1 MISWHDLYTVLCAVV
16 PLYVAM
22 ILAYGSVRWWGV
34 LTPDQCSGINRFVA
48 VFAVP
53 LLSFHCIATS
63 DPYVMN
69 LRFVAAD
76 TLQKVV
82 VLAALAAWS
91 YLPARGGGRA
101 RAAPI
106 DWSITLFSLST
117 LPNTLIMGLPLL
129 VAMYGR
135 YSGDFL
141 VQIVVLQCIM
151 WYTLLLVLF
160 EFRAARVLIAGQCP
174 DSAASIAG
182 VHVDPDVVSLAGS
195 QAEAQAEVA
204 PDGRMRL
211 VVRRSTSVSRRS
223 LAAAATPRPSNLTG
237 VEIYSVSSSRNAT
250 PRGSSFAHAD
260 IFAAGTVPLHSASMR
275 MSSFGAADLFSLHSS
290 RQHTPRPSS
299 FDEHAARPRS
309 AAAVAPS
316 YDPKDAHMFEWSSGA
331 SAASEVSG
339 LPVFRGGDHRAK
351 DVRRLVPLG
360 APPVGLSRAMPP
372 GGERVA
378 SFKAE
383 AVQDALSKLESGST
397 EQRQNVKDAG
407 GDNGGV
413 GAGRAG
419 GQQTAPPGVMLR
431 LILTM
436 VWRRLI
442 RNPNTY
448 ASVVGL
454 TWSLI
459 SFRFHISMPT
469 IVKNSISI
477 LSDTGLGMAMF
488 SLGLFMAMQPKIIAC
503 GNSVAAITMAI
514 RFLLG
519 PAVMAATS
527 AAVGLRG
534 TLLCVAIV
542 QAALPQGI
550 VPFVFAKEY
559 NLHAAILCTGVIFGM
574 LIGLPIALVYYIILG
589 LL

>member
-22 ILAYGSVRWWGV
+22 LLAYGSVRWWGV

-53 LLSFHCIATS
+53 LLSFHVISTS
-63 DPYVMN
+63 DPYAMN
-69 LRFVAAD
+69 LRFIAAD
-76 TLQKVV
+76 TLQKAL

-91 YLPARGGGRA
+91 CFPSSSSSSW
-101 RAAPI
+101 APL
-106 DWSITLFSLST
+106 DWSITLFSLSS

-135 YSGDFL
+135 YSGDL
-141 VQIVVLQCIM
+141 MVQVVVLQCIV

-160 EFRAARVLIAGQCP
+160 EFRAARALIAGLQCP
-174 DSAASIAG
+174 PDNTAGSIIAA
-182 VHVDPDVVSLAGS
+182 VHVDPDVVSLEGS
-195 QAEAQAEVA
+195 QAEVTA

-211 VVRRSTSVSRRS
+211 LVHRAPSASRRS
-223 LAAAATPRPSNLTG
+223 QLLQTAATPRPSDLTG

-250 PRGSSFAHAD
+250 PRGSTSFAHAVD
-260 IFAAGTVPLHSASMR
+260 VAPSTLHSASLR

-290 RQHTPRPSS
+290 RQHSPRPSN
-299 FDEHAARPRS
+299 FDDHAARATTGARS
-309 AAAVAPS
+309 AASVVPS
-316 YDPKDAHMFEWSSGA
+316 GHDDPSNKDVHVFEWSSDA
-331 SAASEVSG
+331 SAASELSG
-339 LPVFRGGDHRAK
+339 LPVFRSGDLHRGK
-351 DVRRLVPLG
+351 DARRLVPSE
-360 APPVGLSRAMPP
+360 APSGGSSRAMRP
-372 GGERVA
+372 GERVA

-383 AVQDALSKLESGST
+383 TGQDALAKVETGST
-397 EQRQNVKDAG
+397 TAEQQQQMAKN
-407 GDNGGV
+407 
-413 GAGRAG
+413 AG
-419 GQQTAPPGVMLR
+419 GQQKAPPGVMMR
-431 LILTM
+431 LIVTM

-448 ASVVGL
+448 ASLVGL
-454 TWSLI
+454 TWSLVA
-459 SFRFHISMPT
+459 FRFHISMP
-469 IVKNSISI
+469 IILRNSITI
-477 LSDTGLGMAMF
+477 LSDAGLGMAMF

-503 GNSVAAITMAI
+503 GTSAAVASMAV
-514 RFLLG
+514 RFLFG
-519 PAVMAATS
+519 PAVMAAAS

-534 TLLCVAIV
+534 NLLRIAIV

-574 LIGLPIALVYYIILG
+574 LVALPVTLVYYIILG